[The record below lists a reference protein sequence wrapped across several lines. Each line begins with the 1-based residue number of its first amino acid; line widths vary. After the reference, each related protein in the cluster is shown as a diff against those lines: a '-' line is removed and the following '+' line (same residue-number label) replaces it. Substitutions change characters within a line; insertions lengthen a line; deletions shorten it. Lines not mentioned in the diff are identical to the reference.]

1 MLEKAA
7 ALKRL
12 DNSPFGK
19 ELKAQ
24 TSAAEKRYQKLDKVF
39 EYDKKEEK
47 LLKSRD
53 KSHLAYSKYFAFN
66 KYHSINE
73 FAKRYDNNLKMKI
86 ICN

>member
-7 ALKRL
+7 ALKRF

-53 KSHLAYSKYFAFN
+53 KSHLAYSKYFTFN

-73 FAKRYDNNLKMKI
+73 FAKLYDNNLKMKI